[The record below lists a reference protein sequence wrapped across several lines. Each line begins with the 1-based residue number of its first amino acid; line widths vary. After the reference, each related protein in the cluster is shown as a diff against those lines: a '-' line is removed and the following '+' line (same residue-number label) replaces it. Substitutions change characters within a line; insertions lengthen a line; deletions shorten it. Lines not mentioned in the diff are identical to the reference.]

1 MLMIYDADVD
11 HGDDVCWK
19 CMMMMMIMM
28 IYDID
33 DDDL

>member
-19 CMMMMMIMM
+19 CMMMMIIM

-33 DDDL
+33 DEDL